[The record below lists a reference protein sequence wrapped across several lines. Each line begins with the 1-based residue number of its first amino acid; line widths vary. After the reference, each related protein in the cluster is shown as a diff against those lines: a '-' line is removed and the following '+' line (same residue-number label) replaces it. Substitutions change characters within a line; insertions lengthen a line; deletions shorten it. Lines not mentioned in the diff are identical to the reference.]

1 MKYFQEEKDDFFA
14 GCLWSDLLA
23 WYLEEYEYELIG
35 AESFDAKK
43 KLISQ
48 VSLGFFF
55 LILLFFFTF
64 FSPTIFPL
72 TFPFILPYSL

>member
-55 LILLFFFTF
+55 
-64 FSPTIFPL
+64 
-72 TFPFILPYSL
+72 